1 MNPKEII
8 RGIGDPN
15 LGIQERLFRLIML
28 IGLIA
33 LAIGTIVGIITGED
47 IGNTVVLIVA
57 FIGFA
62 AITYL
67 SVRYKRTQWGAA
79 LTAVILI
86 YLVLPYNF
94 LTTGGIYGGGPIWF
108 LLGVVYVCLVVEN
121 KMKYVLL
128 ISGYS
133 LFAACYYVAYAY
145 PEMIIQH
152 TTQMAYIDSIMTLMV
167 VSGLT
172 CAMILFQNAIF
183 RSENALAQKQKK
195 RLAAC

>member
-15 LGIQERLFRLIML
+15 L
-28 IGLIA
+28 
-33 LAIGTIVGIITGED
+33 
-47 IGNTVVLIVA
+47 
-57 FIGFA
+57 
-62 AITYL
+62 
-67 SVRYKRTQWGAA
+67 
-79 LTAVILI
+79 
-86 YLVLPYNF
+86 
-94 LTTGGIYGGGPIWF
+94 GIYGGGPIWF

-183 RSENALAQKQKK
+183 RSENALAQKLITYAGLTTEELNEIKEQVMEKVPFEHIICQKASPAVATNCRPGTFGLLFMTK
-195 RLAAC
+195 D

>member
-47 IGNTVVLIVA
+47 IGNTVV
-57 FIGFA
+57 
-62 AITYL
+62 
-67 SVRYKRTQWGAA
+67 
-79 LTAVILI
+79 
-86 YLVLPYNF
+86 
-94 LTTGGIYGGGPIWF
+94 
-108 LLGVVYVCLVVEN
+108 
-121 KMKYVLL
+121 L